1 MSDQSTRPFTGVR
14 YKVNSSDWV
23 VDSSDAVRRCVT
35 IKDLYRYLED
45 ADPTNYKLIDRE
57 SSDVRMNVNK
67 VNFEAELVAIDTDE
81 SGDGQLAY
89 VAFNKQS
96 MKGGQ

>member
-1 MSDQSTRPFTGVR
+1 
-14 YKVNSSDWV
+14 
-23 VDSSDAVRRCVT
+23 
-35 IKDLYRYLED
+35 
-45 ADPTNYKLIDRE
+45 
-57 SSDVRMNVNK
+57 MNVQK

>member
-57 SSDVRMNVNK
+57 SSDVRMNVQK

-89 VAFNKQS
+89 VASNKQS

>member
-35 IKDLYRYLED
+35 IKDLYKYLED
-45 ADPTNYKLIDRE
+45 AKILLTID
-57 SSDVRMNVNK
+57 
-67 VNFEAELVAIDTDE
+67 L
-81 SGDGQLAY
+81 
-89 VAFNKQS
+89 
-96 MKGGQ
+96 